1 LIHIKAV
8 VKGEQDIP
16 PITKQFQYENNSEE
30 IFFSGAEMIRERLL
44 KNLKINLN
52 ETLLLYC
59 AYIVAELRSGKT
71 VSEIQN
77 NAHRILTP
85 DKVMIGV
92 PESIQ
97 RIDFDIIIDN
107 KPREVV
113 KFEEPIPISNYILVP
128 KTEDEQKC

>member
-1 LIHIKAV
+1 MINIKAL

-16 PITKQFQYENNSEE
+16 PITKQFQYDNHSEE
-30 IFFSGAEMIRERLL
+30 IFFKGAEMIRARLS

-71 VSEIQN
+71 ISTIEKN
-77 NAHRILTP
+77 SHRILTP
-85 DKVMIGV
+85 EKVMVGV

-97 RIDFDIIIDN
+97 RIVFDVIIDN
-107 KPREVV
+107 KPKEIV
-113 KFEEPIPISNYILVP
+113 KFEEPIPISDYILVP
-128 KTEDEQKC
+128 KIDDE

>member
-16 PITKQFQYENNSEE
+16 PIIKQFQYDNHSEE
-30 IFFSGAEMIRERLL
+30 IFFSGTEITKERLS

-59 AYIVAELRSGKT
+59 AYIVTELRSGKM
-71 VSEIQN
+71 VSEIEN
-77 NAHRILTP
+77 NAHRILSP

-97 RIDFDIIIDN
+97 RIVFDVVIDN
-107 KPREVV
+107 KPKEIV
-113 KFEEPIPISNYILVP
+113 KFEEPIPVSDYILAP
-128 KTEDEQKC
+128 KTEEG